1 MPLLKTFILTFIAA
15 LCLGHAQASTLAL
28 FGVKLDS
35 TLELSG
41 TRLLLNGAGT
51 RYKGP
56 FKVYVAGL
64 YLAQKAATSEAVI
77 AQAGRKR
84 LSLTMLR
91 DIDATELGTLLTRG
105 IEDNLGSREMSQLIP
120 GLMRM
125 SHIFSTQ
132 RKLRAGDNLLI
143 EWIPGTGCVIT
154 VRGQTQ
160 GEAFKEPEFF
170 KAMMWIWL
178 GPAPADR
185 QLKAALL
192 DQPLAP

>member
-1 MPLLKTFILTFIAA
+1 MPIWKTFVLTLIAA
-15 LCLGHAQASTLAL
+15 LYLGHAQASTLAL
-28 FGVKLDS
+28 HGIQLDR
-35 TLELSG
+35 TLEVGG
-41 TRLLLNGAGT
+41 TQLQLNGAGT

-64 YLAQKAATSEAVI
+64 YLAQKASTPEAVI
-77 AQAGRKR
+77 TQAGRKR

-91 DIDATELGTLLTRG
+91 DVDASELGTLLTRG
-105 IEDNLGSREMSQLIP
+105 MEDNLGSSEMSQLIP

-132 RKLRAGDNLLI
+132 KKLLAGDNLLI
-143 EWIPGTGCVIT
+143 EWLPGTGSVIT
-154 VRGQTQ
+154 VRGQIQ
-160 GEAFKEPEFF
+160 GEAFREPEFF

-178 GPAPADR
+178 GPRPADR

-192 DQPLAP
+192 DQPPAP

>member
-1 MPLLKTFILTFIAA
+1 MPIWKTFVLTLIAA
-15 LCLGHAQASTLAL
+15 LSLGHAQAGTLAL
-28 FGVKLDS
+28 HGVQLDN
-35 TLELSG
+35 TLELNGS
-41 TRLLLNGAGT
+41 RLQLNGAGT

-64 YLAQKAATSEAVI
+64 YLAQKADTPEAVM

-91 DIDATELGTLLTRG
+91 DIDANELGTLLTRG
-105 IEDNLGSREMSQLIP
+105 MEDNLGRSEMSQLIP
-120 GLMRM
+120 GLRRM
-125 SHIFSTQ
+125 SHNLSMQ
-132 RKLRAGDNLLI
+132 KKLLAGDNLLI
-143 EWIPGTGCVIT
+143 EWIPGTGSVIT

-178 GPAPADR
+178 GPTPADR

-192 DQPLAP
+192 NPPPAP